1 MNQVPPTSAARAEQ
15 DWRWMSIEYPS
26 RCFVFEDIAILIKV
40 IAVDHVSIKITAQT
54 VNVKLELE
62 MESQMH

>member
-1 MNQVPPTSAARAEQ
+1 MGFARI
-15 DWRWMSIEYPS
+15 SSTI
-26 RCFVFEDIAILIKV
+26 DIAILIKV